1 MELPSRDEASE
12 VVNDDFEVQSTS
24 LETVIPEK
32 AGAVNNN
39 LETPSTSLAPSEAD
53 STQPT
58 TPSSAVVQ
66 AALRPQAPPITKSP
80 KHMAVPSLPIIP
92 AIPQVSFTPRT
103 VKQPSISI
111 SSEAVKARDL
121 SNGEQNSIAV
131 ETAAQSNERDSPRNS
146 ESGPI
151 SSSPPPPKLAPKSWA
166 DLVRQSN
173 NKAKPGAKEK
183 NTTQPNGLT
192 TSTTGSL
199 PEALFSYNVDEA
211 DDDTKI
217 SFLEPRG
224 LVNTGNMCYMN
235 SVRLITHG
243 IHRILVYKLIFCNR
257 FYKYSFSAFHFTTF
271 LIKWVNKL
279 FIISKVK
286 LRY

>member
-1 MELPSRDEASE
+1 MELPSRDEAPE
-12 VVNDDFEVQSTS
+12 VINDDFEVQSAS

-32 AGAVNNN
+32 SGAVNNN

-66 AALRPQAPPITKSP
+66 VVLRLQPPPVTKSP
-80 KHMAVPSLPIIP
+80 KHMAAPSLPIIP

-103 VKQPSISI
+103 AKQPSISI

-121 SNGEQNSIAV
+121 SNGEQMSIAL
-131 ETAAQSNERDSPRNS
+131 ETAAQSNERDSLQNS

-151 SSSPPPPKLAPKSWA
+151 SGSPPAPKIAPKSWA

-173 NKAKPGAKEK
+173 NKAKTAANEK
-183 NTTQPNGLT
+183 STTQSNGLT
-192 TSTTGSL
+192 ASTTGSL
-199 PEALFSYNVDEA
+199 PEALLSYNVDEA
-211 DDDTKI
+211 NDDTKI

-243 IHRILVYKLIFCNR
+243 IHHMLISKLIFWNR
-257 FYKYSFSAFHFTTF
+257 FYKYLFSAFHFTTF

-279 FIISKVK
+279 CIISKVR